1 LQAHGNNR
9 RQSIGESAGENQNQP
24 KTSSSSGGIRRPNE
38 NIPPASGKAG
48 KAPAS
53 NSASSSTGPS
63 RTTIPSKDIDVGDD
77 EMIAGLDES
86 AVYPYGEVDTLGS
99 TELIQRT
106 VDLLS
111 AHRLSIAEMVEVM
124 KDEMELV
131 QNMENAEDRD
141 AEVYIDRLE
150 RILDVK
156 AEAISTLMTEL
167 DNFKRFASD
176 DAGTK
181 PIR

>member
-1 LQAHGNNR
+1 
-9 RQSIGESAGENQNQP
+9 
-24 KTSSSSGGIRRPNE
+24 
-38 NIPPASGKAG
+38 
-48 KAPAS
+48 
-53 NSASSSTGPS
+53 
-63 RTTIPSKDIDVGDD
+63 
-77 EMIAGLDES
+77 MIAGLDES

-167 DNFKRFASD
+167 DSFKRFASED
-176 DAGTK
+176 T
-181 PIR
+181 IR

>member
-1 LQAHGNNR
+1 LSANQLQAQGINR
-9 RQSIGESAGENQNQP
+9 RQSIGESAGEHQNQP

-38 NIPPASGKAG
+38 NIPPASGKA
-48 KAPAS
+48 PAS
-53 NSASSSTGPS
+53 NSTSSRAGPS
-63 RTTIPSKDIDVGDD
+63 RKTIPSLSKEIDVGDD

-167 DNFKRFASD
+167 DSFKRFASED
-176 DAGTK
+176 T
-181 PIR
+181 IR